1 MSQTIQNIAL
11 PHLDYMTKQL
21 AKQHFEPL
29 GTCVTHLEIWMTF
42 APLAKMD
49 LSWNYATVK

>member
-11 PHLDYMTKQL
+11 PHLDYMTKQV

-42 APLAKMD
+42 AHLAKMD